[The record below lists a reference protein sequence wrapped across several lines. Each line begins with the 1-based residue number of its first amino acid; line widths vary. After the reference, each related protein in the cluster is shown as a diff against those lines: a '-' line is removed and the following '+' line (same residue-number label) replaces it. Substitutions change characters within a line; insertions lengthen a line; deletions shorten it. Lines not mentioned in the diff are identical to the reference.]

1 MLESFFNKV
10 AGPDLQVYEKKNPT
24 QVFSVK
30 FAKVLGTVF
39 FYRTPP
45 VAVSE

>member
-10 AGPDLQVYEKKNPT
+10 AGPGLQVYEKKNPT

-30 FAKVLGTVF
+30 FAKVLETVF

>member
-30 FAKVLGTVF
+30 FAKILGKF
-39 FYRTPP
+39 FL
-45 VAVSE
+45 